1 MLGRRRGGK
10 DETKRNPRMWWYGF
24 RLGLGW
30 VQNSRGGGVKKGG
43 KNDGIYGSRRE
54 KGGESLEDSLI
65 DGYFPPALAD

>member
-30 VQNSRGGGVKKGG
+30 VQNSRGGEKK
-43 KNDGIYGSRRE
+43 RRKEGWNLSYLGDE
-54 KGGESLEDSLI
+54 KGGESLEDS
-65 DGYFPPALAD
+65 